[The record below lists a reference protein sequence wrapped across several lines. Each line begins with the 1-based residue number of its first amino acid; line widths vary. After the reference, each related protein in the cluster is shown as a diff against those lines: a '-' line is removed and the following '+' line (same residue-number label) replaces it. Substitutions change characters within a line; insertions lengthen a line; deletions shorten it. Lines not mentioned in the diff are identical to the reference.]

1 MKPSYQDREAYKAWE
16 KEQTVLH
23 NRIQAGA
30 KELQRRRDNPT
41 QAEWDADN
49 RDRFESIQ
57 AKADRTFRE
66 LDLLIFAR
74 KVKKIEERTIARF
87 EELAAIAINEIN
99 S

>member
-1 MKPSYQDREAYKAWE
+1 MTNEIPLSTKK
-16 KEQTVLH
+16 
-23 NRIQAGA
+23 A
-30 KELQRRRDNPT
+30 KELLRRRNEPT

-57 AKADRTFRE
+57 AKSDRTFRE

-87 EELAAIAINEIN
+87 EELAATAINEIN

>member
-1 MKPSYQDREAYKAWE
+1 MTWTNS
-16 KEQTVLH
+16 KEDQ
-23 NRIQAGA
+23 RRYAEQSDKIQAGA
-30 KELQRRRDNPT
+30 KELQRREDNPT

-74 KVKKIEERTIARF
+74 KVKEIEERTIARF
-87 EELAAIAINEIN
+87 EELAAIAIKGIN